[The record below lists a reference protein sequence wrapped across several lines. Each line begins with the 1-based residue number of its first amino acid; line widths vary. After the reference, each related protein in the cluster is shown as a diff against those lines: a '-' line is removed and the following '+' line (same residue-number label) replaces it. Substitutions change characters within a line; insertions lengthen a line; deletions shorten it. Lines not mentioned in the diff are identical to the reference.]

1 MSAMADS
8 RVLSP
13 ERFAGRVAI
22 VTGGGQGIGEATAR
36 RLAAE
41 GAAVAIV
48 DRQGDPAAAVA
59 SSLREQGGRALAI
72 VADVADAAQVQQA
85 VERVVDELGP
95 PNVLVNNAGIAVFDE
110 PLNLSAEDWRRCF
123 AVDLDGVWHCT
134 TAVLP
139 HLLKAGGGSVVNVAS
154 VHSFQI
160 IPHAFPYPVAK
171 HAVIGLTRALAV
183 EYGRQGVRVNAV
195 CPSYVDTQIVR
206 DYLAASPDPAAE
218 RSHIEELHPA
228 GRIATPEEVAAAIAF
243 LASDEC
249 RFITGVSLM
258 VDGGRSVLY
267 HE

>member
-1 MSAMADS
+1 MSANQF
-8 RVLSP
+8 LSP
-13 ERFAGRVAI
+13 DRFAGRVAI

-41 GAAVAIV
+41 GAAVAIL
-48 DRQGDPAAAVA
+48 DRQAERAEAVA
-59 SSLREQGGRALAI
+59 SDLRASGTRTAAI
-72 VADVADAAQVQQA
+72 VADVANAAE
-85 VERVVDELGP
+85 VERAVADVVNALGP
-95 PNVLVNNAGIAVFDE
+95 PDVLVNNAGIAVFDE
-110 PLNLSAEDWRRCF
+110 PLSLTADDWRRCF

-134 TAVLP
+134 KAVLP
-139 HLLKAGGGSVVNVAS
+139 HFLRAGRGSVVNVAS

-160 IPHAFPYPVAK
+160 IPHTFPYPVAK

-183 EYGRQGVRVNAV
+183 EYGRQGIRVNAV

-206 DYLAASPDPAAE
+206 DFLEASADPAAA
-218 RSHIEELHPA
+218 RSHIEALHPV
-228 GRIATPEEVAAAIAF
+228 GRIANTDEVAAAIAF

-249 RFITGVSLM
+249 RFITGASLM